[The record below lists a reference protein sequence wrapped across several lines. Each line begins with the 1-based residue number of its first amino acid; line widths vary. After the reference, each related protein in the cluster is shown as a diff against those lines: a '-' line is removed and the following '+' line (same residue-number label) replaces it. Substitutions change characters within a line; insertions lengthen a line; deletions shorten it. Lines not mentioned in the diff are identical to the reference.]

1 MDQAIRSLLLGIKM
15 NSQLLKLACFALL
28 LIPASGFAG
37 EASEVLS
44 APKSLSL
51 THHIIG
57 YFSIAVT
64 ILAYVAAMS
73 EDVIEL
79 RKSKPMVLGSVFPL
93 RLLITAP

>member
-1 MDQAIRSLLLGIKM
+1 M
-15 NSQLLKLACFALL
+15 KLALNLLALL
-28 LIPASGFAG
+28 LLPATAFAG
-37 EASEVLS
+37 EAAEVLNT
-44 APKSLSL
+44 PKSLSL